1 MEKVHLINY
10 LYQAMI
16 SFGNQKTYLAPTCL
30 ISAMVDTEKELLLL
44 YLSTFLLLYF
54 IKVF

>member
-44 YLSTFLLLYF
+44 YLSTFLQLYF